1 MFIITNNERNS
12 KGKQVF
18 CIFPNESNFDEEKNE
33 IIMIIPQIK
42 HKYIMEIE

>member
-1 MFIITNNERNS
+1 MSEIV
-12 KGKQVF
+12 KGNKFF